1 MPKGVIFTPFFMSK
15 NFYERVKYLYLM
27 KALII
32 TIVFLFHFL
41 LPLKSSDTV
50 SENNF
55 KVWQTS
61 YSVAEYGEVFRDLGT
76 AKKVISDSEILEVNA
91 KIYRKKI
98 TSRSQ
103 KSFRD
108 FKSDELYR
116 FSIVCVSNSTYRG
129 QLTSTWVF
137 GLWVR
142 VNNVAIT
149 QPLYPDGK
157 DVLIYTTPT
166 VVHFIETDEFDPLI
180 KMGWKKSVPDPK
192 IIK

>member
-1 MPKGVIFTPFFMSK
+1 M
-15 NFYERVKYLYLM
+15 VKTI
-27 KALII
+27 II

-41 LPLKSSDTV
+41 LPLKSNDSV

-55 KVWQTS
+55 TTLQSS
-61 YSVAEYGEVFRDLGT
+61 YEFGEVFRDLGT
-76 AKKVISDSEILEVNA
+76 ARKEISNNEILMVSA

-98 TSRSQ
+98 SLRAQ
-103 KSFRD
+103 KSFKD
-108 FKSDELYR
+108 FKSEDVYR
-116 FSIVCVSNSTYRG
+116 FSIVCESKSTING

-142 VNNVAIT
+142 VNDVAIT

-166 VVHFIETDEFDPLI
+166 VVHFIETDEANPYI
-180 KMGWKKSVPDPK
+180 KMGWRKSVPDPK
-192 IIK
+192 IIR